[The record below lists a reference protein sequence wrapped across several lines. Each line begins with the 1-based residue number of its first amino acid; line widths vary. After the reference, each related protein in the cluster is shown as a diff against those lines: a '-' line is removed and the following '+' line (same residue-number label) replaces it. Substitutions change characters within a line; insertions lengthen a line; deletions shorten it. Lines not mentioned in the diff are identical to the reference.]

1 MTAHRTPR
9 PRPGRTGLLAGLL
22 AAAAGEIA
30 ASATRRGRSPS
41 SGLARGLVD
50 ASPAML
56 VDGGVALVG
65 RADKPGLAVLAAGA
79 SGIAAA
85 AGGTLADRRPV
96 LGAAVAAAPHAVG
109 GYLALRRGDASARD
123 TAAATA
129 TGIVTAAAAVA
140 PLPVPPPAVLAAAA
154 AATGAV
160 VAADRRA
167 RRRGAVALHDQVTL
181 PTPVRSLLPVSAAD
195 AAPQPG
201 VAPLL
206 AEPGELVVIDVT
218 VPEPRTD
225 LGTWRLEVDGEVE
238 RPLSL
243 TLRELLAL
251 PLEERDLLM
260 ICVHNPVGG
269 DRMGCAR
276 WTGIGLVDLL
286 ERAGVTDDDGWLVAE
301 AVDGYTNVLP
311 LDAARRHGFLAVGM
325 AGRPLP
331 REHGSPARLLV
342 SGRHGQD
349 GNLKWL
355 RRLTVTAT
363 PPPSYWGSRGWTDGT
378 YPVHPASRIDAP
390 GPHAHIQPG
399 EVTIRGY
406 AWAPPVGVDRVQLQ
420 IDDGPWT
427 GATLG
432 VDLGPGAWR
441 SWRARWAATPG
452 PHRLRVRCRA
462 TTGHWQEET
471 TTTPFP
477 HGVRGLHAITVHVG
491 GSPTGPALRRLVG
504 LGSTRAGW
512 AVRSVAAWRH
522 PAPSGPAAARP
533 AAPAT

>member
-1 MTAHRTPR
+1 MTAHRTTRPR
-9 PRPGRTGLLAGLL
+9 PRRTGLLAGLL
-22 AAAAGEIA
+22 AAAAGEIT

-50 ASPAML
+50 ASPAVL
-56 VDGGVALVG
+56 VDSGVALVG

-79 SGIAAA
+79 SGLAAA
-85 AGGTLADRRPV
+85 AGGTLAGRRPV
-96 LGAAVAAAPHAVG
+96 LGAAVAAAPHAAG

-123 TAAATA
+123 TAAAA
-129 TGIVTAAAAVA
+129 AAGMLTAAAAIA
-140 PLPVPPPAVLAAAA
+140 PVPVPPPAVVAAAA
-154 AATGAV
+154 AATGVV
-160 VAADRRA
+160 VAADRRV
-167 RRRGAVALHDQVTL
+167 RRRGAVALRDQVPL
-181 PTPVRSLLPVSAAD
+181 PTAVRSLPPVSAAD
-195 AAPQPG
+195 AAPQLG

-206 AEPGELVVIDVT
+206 AQPGELVVIDVT

-243 TLRELLAL
+243 PLRELLAL

-269 DRMGCAR
+269 HRMGCAR
-276 WTGIGLVDLL
+276 WAGIGLADLL
-286 ERAGVTDDDGWLVAE
+286 ERAGVSADDGWLVAE

-325 AGRPLP
+325 AGQPLP

-390 GPHAHIQPG
+390 GPHAHAQPS

-406 AWAPPVGVDRVQLQ
+406 AWAPPVGVDRVQVQ
-420 IDDGPWT
+420 IDGGPWT
-427 GATLG
+427 DATLG
-432 VDLGPGAWR
+432 VDLGPDAWR
-441 SWRARWAATPG
+441 PWTARWAATPG
-452 PHRLRVRCRA
+452 PHRLRVRCRT
-462 TTGHWQEET
+462 TTGQWQEET
-471 TTTPFP
+471 ATTPFP
-477 HGVRGLHAITVHVG
+477 HGVRGLHAIAVHVG
-491 GSPTGPALRRLVG
+491 GSPARAALRRLVG
-504 LGSTRAGW
+504 LGVTRASW
-512 AVRSVAAWRH
+512 AARSAAAWRH
-522 PAPSGPAAARP
+522 RKPSGSAAARAANP
-533 AAPAT
+533 AS